1 MNANMT
7 MISNAHKNIDWCV
20 HVHLWMYTPIHIG
33 GSSNR
38 HLLMQ
43 IYVIPVSEHLSIWPS
58 DNPTMWP
65 SGIQIWPCDCLAMCA
80 CHHIMTWSCAT
91 CDQQIT
97 WSSDHLAIWPSDH
110 QTIQSFEHLSIYASE
125 HLSTYAGE
133 HLAIWPSHH
142 MTVWESAYPT
152 IRPPHGLT
160 VAGPCQNA
168 HVHIHWCAHVH
179 NEFYTLIHIHW
190 MSNRQ
195 PLICIHV
202 LFHPRSC
209 TEAASRPYCALQCN
223 AVLPCT
229 YSSFPL
235 KDWQLDSNLQGVHFL
250 NLDVMYICITKGH
263 LVTTWLGGLGCFSLR
278 YMKSLQRVW
287 DSCGTLGL
295 VGEPIGFLACLV
307 TVVYV
312 DPKRQGTILALH
324 YLLRNSTT
332 VWAISP
338 MFFL

>member
-1 MNANMT
+1 MVPKLFFWDWWHCFGSVHMT
-7 MISNAHKNIDWCV
+7 IKCQITMEIS
-20 HVHLWMYTPIHIG
+20 
-33 GSSNR
+33 
-38 HLLMQ
+38 
-43 IYVIPVSEHLSIWPS
+43 VIEDNSWDICIAEHLSTWPS

-65 SGIQIWPCDCLAMCA
+65 SGIQIWSCDCLAMCA

-142 MTVWESAYPT
+142 MTVWASAYPT
-152 IRPPHGLT
+152 IWPPHGMI

-209 TEAASRPYCALQCN
+209 AEAASIKAILCTAMQCCP
-223 AVLPCT
+223 A
-229 YSSFPL
+229 
-235 KDWQLDSNLQGVHFL
+235 
-250 NLDVMYICITKGH
+250 M
-263 LVTTWLGGLGCFSLR
+263 
-278 YMKSLQRVW
+278 
-287 DSCGTLGL
+287 
-295 VGEPIGFLACLV
+295 
-307 TVVYV
+307 
-312 DPKRQGTILALH
+312 
-324 YLLRNSTT
+324 YLLIISTQRLT
-332 VWAISP
+332 AGFQSP
-338 MFFL
+338 RCTLSQLRCHVYLYN